1 MEDNNSRKEFI
12 LKGKD
17 DRLYNLMILNEQD
30 EITFKSNIIDNIWGF
45 QYILNLDLA
54 KFYYINKNLRKYDS
68 IKEIFLKYFND
79 IKEEQISIFSND
91 NKIIVYFS
99 DNDIVEKPFIL
110 EPNEMK
116 TDDIIRKLCDKMKDI
131 DALKTELDKQKIEND
146 NLRNEL
152 IKRRS
157 DDEKNI
163 SEIRKE
169 IENLKTTINNI
180 CQKALYGN
188 KLENKEKEF
197 NQIKENIEKFD
208 KNKKYSEYKKIDEI
222 SDKNEFSILQ
232 EKDLESKIEDNK
244 EHNEKNKTKIEISDF
259 ILDEYED
266 NIGDRY
272 QLKFEKNEIKHNLN
286 IKEAKYI
293 YIDDIKIT
301 NRSDKRFTSFYMV
314 IDMNNSSKNVY
325 FFNNQN
331 NHAILWVTPQCPLL
345 RWYSCDIGCS
355 FYIENPKIGEYTIYI
370 YLREKSDGDNLS
382 LPLKITFNIIED
394 TENFERKEEKG
405 KEEKKQEDDFKR
417 EEDNKRIQEKKG
429 NIKYKAEEM
438 LNELNEEFNIY
449 SFLDKEE
456 ALNKIIELNYDRVK
470 INDWV
475 LGQL

>member
-17 DRLYNLMILNEQD
+17 YRLYNLMILNEQD

-68 IKEIFLKYFND
+68 INEIFSKYFND
-79 IKEEQISIFSND
+79 IKEEQISISSND

-116 TDDIIRKLCDKMKDI
+116 TDDIIRKLCDKI
-131 DALKTELDKQKIEND
+131 DALKTELDKRKIEND
-146 NLRNEL
+146 NLRNEI
-152 IKRRS
+152 IKKRS

-169 IENLKTTINNI
+169 IDNLKTTINNI
-180 CQKALYGN
+180 CQKELYGN
-188 KLENKEKEF
+188 KLENKDKEI
-197 NQIKENIEKFD
+197 NQVKENIEKLD

-232 EKDLESKIEDNK
+232 EKDLESKIEVNK
-244 EHNEKNKTKIEISDF
+244 EHDEKNKTKNEIPDL

-272 QLKFEKNEIKHNLN
+272 QLKFEENEMKRNLN
-286 IKEAKYI
+286 IKEAKCFT
-293 YIDDIKIT
+293 IDYIKIT
-301 NRSDKRFTSFYMV
+301 NRSDKRLTSFYMV
-314 IDMNNSSKNVY
+314 IDMNTSSKNVY
-325 FFNNQN
+325 FYHNSSKNPTL
-331 NHAILWVTPQCPLL
+331 LWVTPQDTLL
-345 RWYSCDIGCS
+345 HGDSCNVFCT
-355 FYIENPKIGEYTIYI
+355 FYIINPKIGEYTIYI

-382 LPLKITFNIIED
+382 LPLKITFNIIEEP
-394 TENFERKEEKG
+394 ENNERKEEKG

-429 NIKYKAEEM
+429 NINYKAEEI
-438 LNELNEEFNIY
+438 LNELDEEFNIY

-456 ALNKIIELNYDRVK
+456 ALNKIIELNYDREK